1 MKKHLIAAAVASVL
15 AVPAFAQSNVS
26 IYGRMDAGI
35 QTWDSGS
42 TSFTRGVNSG
52 LLTSLWGLRG
62 TEDLGGGL
70 KANFQL
76 EGALNT
82 QDGTLGT
89 STTNQIFNREAWVG
103 LSGGFG
109 EIRLGRQ
116 DVNRTQDVDIDTS
129 QAGLLGLAPRIGGTD
144 DQLGN
149 DQSGV
154 VKYISPSFSGFQFQV
169 GYTSGNVNADSTDS
183 KAQQQ
188 GASFSYNSGPLRVVG
203 GVHKIDA
210 FGTAA
215 TTNSKRDLTALGAS
229 YDFGMVSVGA
239 FTQKADVNL
248 AGEIKS
254 NSISAR
260 VPLGDGLALHGVYQT
275 SKISNV
281 ANAKGDGYTLALTK
295 ALSKRTTI
303 YGAYTDVDNKSGGTM
318 TMHGTNLNNAPV
330 AGRDPNAFTVGVMHN
345 F

>member
-26 IYGRMDAGI
+26 IYGRLDAGI
-35 QTWDSGS
+35 QSYDSGS
-42 TSFTRGVNSG
+42 QSLTRAVNSG
-52 LLTSLWGLRG
+52 LLTSLWGFRG
-62 TEDLGGGL
+62 SEDLGGGL

-82 QDGTLGT
+82 SDGTLGT
-89 STTNQIFNREAWVG
+89 STTNQVFNREAWVG

-109 EIRLGRQ
+109 EVRIGRQ

-129 QAGLLGLAPRIGGTD
+129 QAGLLGLAPRIGATD

-169 GYTSGNVNADSTDS
+169 GYTSGNVNADTVDS
-183 KAQQQ
+183 KAEQR
-188 GASFSYNSGPLRVVG
+188 GASFAYNSGPLRVVG
-203 GVHKIDA
+203 GVHKVDA
-210 FGTAA
+210 S
-215 TTNSKRDLTALGAS
+215 TTVTSKRDLTAFGAS
-229 YDFGMVSVGA
+229 YDFGMVSIGA

-248 AGEIKS
+248 TGDVKS

-275 SKISNV
+275 SKISNL

-303 YGAYTDVDNKSGGTM
+303 YGAYTDVDNKTAGTM
-318 TMHGTNLNNAPV
+318 TMHGTNLSSTPV